1 MFLTLLIVS
10 LVILLLLDYFV
21 LFKRDLATPA
31 ISFSLGFLVC
41 AIILLNF
48 IVIWGVRIHIETLGL
63 ILGGNVLLSF
73 GAFLYRRK
81 RRNSIKTN
89 ETECSFY
96 LISVRR
102 LQILFVFQLFL
113 HGLRTYF
120 LFKFYGFSSLSEN
133 LVAHTEELKFG
144 TEAMTYP
151 FGVGFLIGIV
161 SNLGY
166 VFAFLIP
173 VYIAKAKNNTSQF
186 LWLVVNYILALF
198 GSLLSSGRSPML
210 WMLVALGTFYI
221 ISLYQYKKKVGVK
234 RILIWVCAAYA
245 FLSGFQQLGY
255 LLGRKESDETVGYV
269 VGVYCGAEIQN
280 LDDYLNGPKY
290 TTDYWGESTF
300 YGFWELLENDWGMV
314 KLRSERSDFLPFN
327 NRGYYPLGNVY
338 TTFQSY
344 HIDFG
349 MTGALIVCFLIGF
362 IMQYIYT
369 RVKNGNDFKTGV
381 ISTTTYIYSIIVP
394 SMFMS
399 FFSEAFFGVFIN
411 LLNIRFWLGYVVVF
425 FIFYGRMPW
434 SKSVRKS

>member
-269 VGVYCGAEIQN
+269 VGVYC
-280 LDDYLNGPKY
+280 
-290 TTDYWGESTF
+290 
-300 YGFWELLENDWGMV
+300 ELLENDWGMV